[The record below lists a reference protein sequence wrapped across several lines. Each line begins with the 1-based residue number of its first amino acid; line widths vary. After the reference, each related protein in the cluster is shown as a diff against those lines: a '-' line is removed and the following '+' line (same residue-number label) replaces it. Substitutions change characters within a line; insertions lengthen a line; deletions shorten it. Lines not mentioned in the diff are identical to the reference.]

1 MKFVS
6 QKQTFAIVG
15 AVLLT
20 VVLYLMP
27 TKPANS
33 TATAAAKHESEI
45 PKNKYNFAAALQKA
59 KEHLNADSLKKINDM
74 ESRLNTA
81 NTNDNVLLIT
91 LGKYWD
97 QQKQPGIAAHYFE
110 LLAQKQ
116 PDEGNWLNPAYR
128 YFDAFKMEQNSSER
142 AALVDKAIA
151 CYTRVTEINAHNLDA
166 KTDLGICYTETP
178 QPMKG
183 ITLLR
188 EVITEKPSHENAQF
202 NLGLLS
208 MKSRQFDKAVDRFQ
222 KVIQIN
228 STNMDAYLYL
238 GEAFVQKSDK
248 EKAIDAFK
256 KYNSLCKN
264 EAAKKQVNTYI
275 EKLKNN

>member
-1 MKFVS
+1 MKFVK
-6 QKQTFAIVG
+6 QKQAFAIAG

-20 VVLYLMP
+20 VLLYVLP
-27 TKPANS
+27 TQPSGSVAASVTKPE
-33 TATAAAKHESEI
+33 TRI
-45 PKNKYNFAAALQKA
+45 PTNNYNFKAALQKA
-59 KEHLNADSLKKINDM
+59 KSQLNADSLKKINQL
-74 ESRLNTA
+74 EGRLKPADTGN
-81 NTNDNVLLIT
+81 NVLLIT
-91 LGKYWD
+91 IANYWD
-97 QQKQPGIAAHYFE
+97 LQKQPGIAAHYFE
-110 LLAQKQ
+110 LIAQKN

-128 YFDAFKMEQNSSER
+128 YFDAFKMEANPAER
-142 AALVDKAIA
+142 AALVEKAID
-151 CYTRVTEINAHNLDA
+151 CYSKVTEINAHNLDA

-188 EVITEKPSHENAQF
+188 EVISEKPTHENAQY

-228 STNMDAYLYL
+228 SGNMDAYLYL
-238 GEAFVQKSDK
+238 GEAFVEKNEK
-248 EKAIDAFK
+248 LKAIEAFE
-256 KYNSLCKN
+256 KYNHLCKN